1 MDVLNPM
8 LLCTPRGSFAS
19 CCDAT
24 AWLRWNAHELGGATR
39 SPQRSAQITV
49 RDVAWSSARLVP
61 SLRTRWGVRT
71 LRRSGYV
78 DRGVSV
84 NVCRVDHTS
93 GSSLV

>member
-49 RDVAWSSARLVP
+49 RDVA
-61 SLRTRWGVRT
+61 
-71 LRRSGYV
+71 
-78 DRGVSV
+78 
-84 NVCRVDHTS
+84 
-93 GSSLV
+93 